1 LAQQHPFDRAIALTP
16 AASGDGA
23 GLTGAPAQGDA
34 AERGR
39 MRRLVGQTSPDYWN
53 VAGPFG
59 GITAATLL
67 NAVLLQ
73 PDRLPV
79 PLALTVSYCGAI
91 RQGAFD
97 IAVRCLRG
105 GRTTQ
110 HWAVD
115 LTQGPDREVM
125 ASALVVC
132 VLRRDTWGAREARPP
147 EVDPAPAQFG
157 ARPGKGPP
165 WLVHYREH
173 LVRGELFRGNP
184 HSETVTWVAD
194 APARALD
201 YPALAAI
208 CDAFFPRIFLRR
220 PTFVPVAT
228 VSLNVYFHAGH
239 QIMAEQGA
247 TPVLAQAS
255 GQVFNEGFCD
265 QEGRVWGL
273 DDHLLA
279 TTHQVVWYKE

>member
-1 LAQQHPFDRAIALTP
+1 MAEPDLSQQHPFDRAIALTAAEPAEP
-16 AASGDGA
+16 AAPGA
-23 GLTGAPAQGDA
+23 V
-34 AERGR
+34 
-39 MRRLVGQTSPDYWN
+39 RRLAGATSPDYWN
-53 VAGPFG
+53 MAGPFG

-91 RQGAFD
+91 REGGFD

-110 HWAVD
+110 HWAVE
-115 LTQGPDREVM
+115 LTQGPERDVM

-132 VLRRDTWGAREARPP
+132 VLRRETWGAREARPP
-147 EVDPAPAQFG
+147 EVEPAPAQFG
-157 ARPGKGPP
+157 ARLGMGPP
-165 WLVHYREH
+165 WIQRYREH

-184 HSETVTWVAD
+184 HSETVTWIAD
-194 APARALD
+194 APARPLD

-220 PTFVPVAT
+220 PSFVPIAT

-239 QIMAEQGA
+239 QVMAEQSS

-273 DDHLLA
+273 GDHLLA
-279 TTHQVVWYKE
+279 TTHQMVWYKE